1 MLLKWMRSLPPHG
14 CLKRGALKRQV
25 TPQPPLSGHRPAGS
39 RSAPAA
45 HPLTRQRAA
54 LQCAGGRLGSPS
66 LKRRA
71 TGTVVVRSQVMS
83 GVCICLLLFLN
94 FILVSIMS
102 NAVVG
107 SLYGMS
113 TALHLNAAF
122 VAVTVLPFIGN
133 IAELATATMAALHD
147 NLDLSIAVALGSATQ
162 ISMFILPLGVLF
174 GWAIGVPFS
183 LNFASPQLVIAF
195 SGAVI
200 AVAFIL
206 SNGEGNWLKGV
217 MLISIYV
224 LINIG
229 FLASVEPNLGAAKG
243 AALVGHP
250 PPPSTIGVQHLAP
263 PATTF
268 VATSTLHHP
277 PPVAQKLT
285 TPA

>member
-1 MLLKWMRSLPPHG
+1 MG
-14 CLKRGALKRQV
+14 V
-25 TPQPPLSGHRPAGS
+25 VFVRP
-39 RSAPAA
+39 
-45 HPLTRQRAA
+45 
-54 LQCAGGRLGSPS
+54 
-66 LKRRA
+66 
-71 TGTVVVRSQVMS
+71 QVMS

-195 SGAVI
+195 IGAVI

-206 SNGEGNWLKGV
+206 GNGEGNWLKGV

-250 PPPSTIGVQHLAP
+250 PPPPSTIGVQQHLAP
-263 PATTF
+263 PATTTF